1 MEFEDLQAIW
11 DTQNDKPVFAMQD
24 ARLLV
29 ALYQQRERSRQRAF
43 RIHFAPMYVAAVCML
58 AAIVSIIATFRNIAS
73 LMRRFK
79 GRFTHNGFGLGA
91 WDYVGLAVAAGALL
105 AIVAPLYLE
114 RKKHER
120 AQKIFAPTLR
130 EELDRGIAQL
140 DFTMSLDRWPRVI
153 RILSLLS
160 IAVVMISW
168 EANRAGGNPRPWWS
182 LLWFVLVYVP
192 GGLAWAVARLQGK
205 LQKRELVGLVRRQR
219 LERRRALES
228 MRAALDEARSSL
240 ATKSGTK
247 EI

>member
-1 MEFEDLQAIW
+1 MEFENLQAIW
-11 DTQNDKPVFAMQD
+11 DTQNEKPVFAMQD

-43 RIHFAPMYVAAVCML
+43 RIHFASMYVAALAML
-58 AAIVSIIATFRNIAS
+58 AAIWSLIAAFRNIDS

-79 GRFTHNGFGLGA
+79 GRFTHNGFGISA
-91 WDYVGLAVAAGALL
+91 WDYVGLAVAAGAML
-105 AIVAPLYLE
+105 ALVVPLYLE

-120 AQKIFAPTLR
+120 TQKIFAPTLR

-140 DFTMSLDRWPRVI
+140 DFTIRLDRAPRVV
-153 RILSLLS
+153 RIATLVS

-168 EANRAGGNPRPWWS
+168 ESGRVAGNPRPWWS

-192 GGLAWAVARLQGK
+192 GGLAWVVARLQGK
-205 LQKRELVGLVRRQR
+205 LQKRERGLAQRLR

-228 MRAALDEARSSL
+228 MRAALDEDRNSL
-240 ATKSGTK
+240 TAESGKDTHV
-247 EI
+247 